1 MCFSNNMKNLI
12 TASDQGIIFI
22 WRLPE
27 GLAKILS
34 KIKAD
39 ALKLRMDFQRFP
51 SVVQEVEEEYHL
63 RESEIERPDGQLLEK
78 LPKPEVFDV
87 LN

>member
-1 MCFSNNMKNLI
+1 
-12 TASDQGIIFI
+12 
-22 WRLPE
+22 
-27 GLAKILS
+27 
-34 KIKAD
+34 
-39 ALKLRMDFQRFP
+39 MDFQRFP

-87 LN
+87 LNQINKATGIINALSPKDNQSAKTALIEDEQQTVPIK

>member
-1 MCFSNNMKNLI
+1 
-12 TASDQGIIFI
+12 
-22 WRLPE
+22 
-27 GLAKILS
+27 
-34 KIKAD
+34 
-39 ALKLRMDFQRFP
+39 MDFQRFP

>member
-1 MCFSNNMKNLI
+1 
-12 TASDQGIIFI
+12 
-22 WRLPE
+22 
-27 GLAKILS
+27 
-34 KIKAD
+34 
-39 ALKLRMDFQRFP
+39 MDFQRFP

-87 LN
+87 LNQINKATGIINALSPKGNESAKTALIEDEQQTVSIK